1 MEYVFIALA
10 VIVIALIFTNIR
22 IVPQATEFVI
32 EFLGKYRT
40 TWGAGIHV

>member
-1 MEYVFIALA
+1 MEYVLIALA
-10 VIVIALIFTNIR
+10 VVVIALIFTNIR

-40 TWGAGIHV
+40 TWGQGSM